1 MRRAYADTASGQ
13 VHYITDGDGDA
24 LVLLHQ
30 APLSARTYLGVIPEL
45 SSRFRVI
52 AVDTPG
58 CGNSDPPGDGA
69 KIGDLSGAVVHVL
82 DALGIERAHVFGLH
96 TGASI
101 GAELAAECPSRVD
114 RLVLMGFPLIEN
126 QTERAALLE
135 GLEAHS
141 EALATIAADGS
152 HLPKIWG
159 EATMAV
165 LKHWWFTG
173 TMPTQA
179 VPDPLLRFMAQYAVD
194 TQLARESIWP
204 IYRAV
209 FTYEAAGRLPLI
221 QARTLHIEAG
231 SPFEADFCRRSD
243 RLQELIPILETMTLE
258 RGDANAAEFAA
269 ADLAGAISAFLQAP
283 PASP

>member
-1 MRRAYADTASGQ
+1 MRRGYAETASGQ
-13 VHYITDGDGDA
+13 VHYIADGEGDA

-30 APLSARTYLGVIPEL
+30 APLSARTYLKLIPEL

-58 CGNSDPPGDGA
+58 CGNSDPPPENA
-69 KIGDLSGAVVHVL
+69 KIGDLSGAVVELMDVAGL
-82 DALGIERAHVFGLH
+82 ERAHVFGLH

-101 GAELAAECPSRVD
+101 GAELAATWPERVD
-114 RLVLMGFPLIEN
+114 RLVLMGFPLVEDHA
-126 QTERAALLE
+126 ERAALLE

-141 EALATIAADGS
+141 RELATIAADGS

-173 TMPTQA
+173 GMPTQA
-179 VPDPLLRFMAQYAVD
+179 VPEPLLRFMAQYAVD
-194 TQLARESIWP
+194 AQLARDSIWP

-209 FTYEAAGRLPLI
+209 FSYDAAERLPLI
-221 QARTLHIEAG
+221 QAPTLHIEAG
-231 SPFEADFCRRSD
+231 SPFEAEFCRRSD
-243 RLQELIPILETMTLE
+243 RLQALIPTLETMTLE
-258 RGDANAAEFAA
+258 RGDANAAEFAP
-269 ADLAGAISAFLQAP
+269 ADLAKAISEFALKP
-283 PASP
+283 HSG

>member
-1 MRRAYADTASGQ
+1 MRRGYADTPSGQ
-13 VHYITDGDGDA
+13 VHYIMEGAGDA

-30 APLSARTYLGVIPEL
+30 APLSARTYLGLIPEL
-45 SSRFRVI
+45 SPRFRVI

-58 CGNSDPPGDGA
+58 CGNSDPPGEGA
-69 KIGDLSGAVVHVL
+69 KIGDFSGAVVHVL

-101 GAELAAECPSRVD
+101 GAEVAAGWPSRVD
-114 RLVLMGFPLIEN
+114 RLVLMGFPLIEEPE
-126 QTERAALLE
+126 ERTALLE
-135 GLEAHS
+135 GLKAHS
-141 EALATIAADGS
+141 EALATVAADGS
-152 HLPKIWG
+152 HLPKIWA

-165 LKHWWFTG
+165 LKHWWFTE

-179 VPDPLLRFMAQYAVD
+179 VPEPLLRFMAQYAVD

-209 FTYEAAGRLPLI
+209 FTYDAAERFPLI
-221 QARTLHIEAG
+221 QGPTLHIEAG

-243 RLQELIPILETMTLE
+243 RLRELMPSLETMTLE

-269 ADLAGAISAFLQAP
+269 SDLAGAINRFL
-283 PASP
+283 

>member
-1 MRRAYADTASGQ
+1 MRRGYADTPSGQ
-13 VHYITDGDGDA
+13 VHYITEGDGDA

-30 APLSARTYLGVIPEL
+30 APLSARTYLGLIPEL
-45 SSRFRVI
+45 SPRFRVI

-58 CGNSDPPGDGA
+58 CGSSDPPGADA
-69 KIGDLSGAVVHVL
+69 EIGDLSGAVVHVL
-82 DALGIERAHVFGLH
+82 DALGIERTHVFGLH

-101 GAELAAECPSRVD
+101 GAEVAAAWPSRVD
-114 RLVLMGFPLIEN
+114 RLVLMGFPLIEEPV
-126 QTERAALLE
+126 ERAALLD
-135 GLEAHS
+135 GLKAHS
-141 EALATIAADGS
+141 ESLATIAADGS

-173 TMPTQA
+173 TIPTQA
-179 VPDPLLRFMAQYAVD
+179 VPDHLLRFMAQYAVD

-209 FTYEAAGRLPLI
+209 FTYDAVERLPLI
-221 QARTLHIEAG
+221 QAPTMHIEAG
-231 SPFEADFCRRSD
+231 SPFEADFCRRSE
-243 RLQELIPILETMTLE
+243 RLQDLIPSLETMTLE

-269 ADLAGAISAFLQAP
+269 SDLAGAINGFL
-283 PASP
+283 

>member
-1 MRRAYADTASGQ
+1 MRRGYADTPSGQ
-13 VHYITDGDGDA
+13 VHYIMEGAGDA

-30 APLSARTYLGVIPEL
+30 APLSARTYLGLIPEL
-45 SSRFRVI
+45 SPRFRVI

-58 CGNSDPPGDGA
+58 CGSSDPPGADA
-69 KIGDLSGAVVHVL
+69 EIGDLSGAVVHVL
-82 DALGIERAHVFGLH
+82 DALGIERTHVFGLH

-101 GAELAAECPSRVD
+101 GAEVAAGWPSRVD
-114 RLVLMGFPLIEN
+114 RLVLMGFPLIEEPE
-126 QTERAALLE
+126 ERAALLD
-135 GLEAHS
+135 GLKAHS
-141 EALATIAADGS
+141 ESLAAVAADGS

-165 LKHWWFTG
+165 LKHWWFTE

-179 VPDPLLRFMAQYAVD
+179 VPEHLLRFMAQYAVD

-209 FTYEAAGRLPLI
+209 FTYDAVERLPLI
-221 QARTLHIEAG
+221 QAPTLHIEAG
-231 SPFEADFCRRSD
+231 SPFEADFCRRSE
-243 RLQELIPILETMTLE
+243 RLQDLIPSLETMTLE

-269 ADLAGAISAFLQAP
+269 SDLAGAINGFL
-283 PASP
+283 

>member
-1 MRRAYADTASGQ
+1 MRRGYADTPSGQ
-13 VHYITDGDGDA
+13 VHYITEGAGDA

-30 APLSARTYLGVIPEL
+30 APLSARTYLGLIPEL
-45 SSRFRVI
+45 SPRFRVI

-58 CGNSDPPGDGA
+58 CGSSDPPGAGA
-69 KIGDLSGAVVHVL
+69 EIGDLSGAVVHVL

-101 GAELAAECPSRVD
+101 GAEVAAAWPSRVD
-114 RLVLMGFPLIEN
+114 RLVLMGFPLIEEPA
-126 QTERAALLE
+126 ERGALLD
-135 GLEAHS
+135 GLKAHS
-141 EALATIAADGS
+141 ESLATVAADGS

-165 LKHWWFTG
+165 LKHWWFTE

-179 VPDPLLRFMAQYAVD
+179 VPEHLLRFMAQYAVD

-209 FTYEAAGRLPLI
+209 FTYDAVERLPLI
-221 QARTLHIEAG
+221 QAPTMHIEAG
-231 SPFEADFCRRSD
+231 SPFEADFCRRSE
-243 RLQELIPILETMTLE
+243 RLQDLIPSLETMTLG

-269 ADLAGAISAFLQAP
+269 SDLAGAINGFL
-283 PASP
+283 